1 MVWTLVVAPVTTAL
15 ITPFNWI
22 HTSPLASR
30 RTLPKRPLK
39 VSLSPQMTVS
49 PYPENTLPKQALRIC
64 EWSISYRFG
73 RQIPHLTLQKR
84 KVGQLLKWATAGVG
98 SFCLEVLTS
107 YFSNINV
114 TGACWLNKQLIQE
127 RVWSD
132 PKKST
137 YTASNSNTV
146 RGWSTSLCSQ
156 KFPYSTHLVYVVL
169 WFSKWIW

>member
-1 MVWTLVVAPVTTAL
+1 M
-15 ITPFNWI
+15 
-22 HTSPLASR
+22 
-30 RTLPKRPLK
+30 PKRPLK

-114 TGACWLNKQLIQE
+114 TGACWLNKQLISKRVVNLLVLPEIPLQYTPCICCSLVLQMDMVSLMKLYFLVLQRSVHKNQE
-127 RVWSD
+127 TRVVYFHIGSWLQGLKNLGLSKSD
-132 PKKST
+132 ECPQ
-137 YTASNSNTV
+137 N
-146 RGWSTSLCSQ
+146 
-156 KFPYSTHLVYVVL
+156 
-169 WFSKWIW
+169 

>member
-1 MVWTLVVAPVTTAL
+1 MRA
-15 ITPFNWI
+15 
-22 HTSPLASR
+22 TSSLDCYISKNRPPKI
-30 RTLPKRPLK
+30 RTIARKTRLRCGLDPGGSSCHNSSHHSLQLDPHLTVGVGENFAKRPLK

-114 TGACWLNKQLIQE
+114 TGACWLNNSLFKNVCEVILKSLPTPLVILIQ
-127 RVWSD
+127 
-132 PKKST
+132 
-137 YTASNSNTV
+137 
-146 RGWSTSLCSQ
+146 
-156 KFPYSTHLVYVVL
+156 
-169 WFSKWIW
+169 